1 MSSTLAPDANRDK
14 VALITGGGTGIGR
27 ATALAFAG
35 SGARVAICG
44 RRPEPLDGGPR
55 RARARRR
62 RMPRRAVRRPRARAG
77 RALVDAV
84 VERFGGVDV
93 LVNNAGGQFTAP
105 AEEITS
111 KGMRAVHRLAIDAA
125 WDLTREVATR
135 SMIPGGG
142 GLIVFLGFSPRR
154 GIPGFAHASAARAAL
169 ENLAQGLLEWSRHSI
184 RAVCVVVGNIDT
196 EGLAAYGAEAVE
208 AARRQVPLG
217 RLGEPREVAETIA
230 FLASAAARTSPARAF
245 SSTAASTPGDTASRR
260 RSADLEVLLGVGRHS
275 AILEHLVGNRQKPG
289 RDRERGV
296 HERKRDR
303 QAEEADGRER
313 DGDAPAIDVIGHRAV
328 EQGAAPG
335 VPEQHDLHPAD
346 RRDGGRVHDDRERV
360 LEVVAAARRRGR
372 RRRGVMSPARSP
384 LTGGEPIRVARRRTR
399 AAAPWTRRPAAPSR
413 PGGGD

>member
-44 RRPEPLDGGPR
+44 RRPEPL
-55 RARARRR
+55 
-62 RMPRRAVRRPRARAG
+62 
-77 RALVDAV
+77 VDAI

-93 LVNNAGGQFTAP
+93 LVNNAGGQFPAP

-169 ENLAQGLLEWSRHSI
+169 ENLAQGLSLEWSRHSI

-230 FLASAAARTSPARAF
+230 FLASAGGAYVTG
-245 SSTAASTPGDTASRR
+245 SS
-260 RSADLEVLLGVGRHS
+260 VLV
-275 AILEHLVGNRQKPG
+275 
-289 RDRERGV
+289 
-296 HERKRDR
+296 
-303 QAEEADGRER
+303 
-313 DGDAPAIDVIGHRAV
+313 
-328 EQGAAPG
+328 
-335 VPEQHDLHPAD
+335 
-346 RRDGGRVHDDRERV
+346 DGGLDAWGH
-360 LEVVAAARRRGR
+360 
-372 RRRGVMSPARSP
+372 
-384 LTGGEPIRVARRRTR
+384 GEPPPER
-399 AAAPWTRRPAAPSR
+399 
-413 PGGGD
+413 